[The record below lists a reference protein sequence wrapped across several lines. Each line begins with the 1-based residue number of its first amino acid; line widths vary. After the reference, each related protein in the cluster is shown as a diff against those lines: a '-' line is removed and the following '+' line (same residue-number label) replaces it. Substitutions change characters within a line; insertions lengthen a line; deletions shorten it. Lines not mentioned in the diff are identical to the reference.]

1 MKIIIAE
8 NRAYCSGV
16 KRALGMADQHARIGK
31 VCSLGPLIHNRHA
44 VHELEIK
51 GIKVVE
57 ELGDVDG
64 EVLIRTH
71 GVDPA
76 VFKEIKKRKL
86 EYFDLTCPNVAK
98 AQRYAQLL
106 NEQGYEVVIVGEAN
120 HPEVKG
126 LLGFTQGKG
135 KVFRLGM
142 RVGQK
147 VGIVAQTTSDPD
159 YLLSAVNYLLSRTN
173 EIKIFNTICAET
185 LRRRL
190 EAISIANNVS
200 TIMVIG
206 GKNSAN
212 TSRLAEVCSRYVRTF
227 HIEDADE
234 LTEEMLDGS
243 ESVGV
248 VSGTSTPEWVIDQVI
263 KKLKERRYSG
273 NEKK

>member
-1 MKIIIAE
+1 MKILIAE
-8 NRAYCSGV
+8 NRGFCSGV
-16 KRALGMADQHARIGK
+16 KRALKIADKHAKSCK

-44 VHELEIK
+44 VGELANK

-57 ELGDVDG
+57 DLDLAQGKI
-64 EVLIRTH
+64 LIRSH
-71 GVDPA
+71 GVDPS
-76 VFKEIKKRKL
+76 VFEKL
-86 EYFDLTCPNVAK
+86 EKRGLTVVDLTCPNVAK

-126 LLGFTQGKG
+126 LLGFTRGKG
-135 KVFRLGM
+135 KVFKLGM
-142 RVGQK
+142 CVGRK
-147 VGIVAQTTSDPD
+147 IGLIAQTTSDPEH
-159 YLLSAVNYLLSRTN
+159 LISAVNYLLPRTN

-185 LRRRL
+185 LRRRW
-190 EAISIANNVS
+190 EAINISNDVSI
-200 TIMVIG
+200 MFVIG

-234 LTEEMLDGS
+234 LTEAMLDGS
-243 ESVGV
+243 DSVGV

-263 KKLKERRYSG
+263 KKLKKRRYSG
-273 NEKK
+273 DE